1 MPVKAE
7 DGGKDLVLYS
17 ENVLLEP
24 QAHKVFRLFA
34 MA

>member
-24 QAHKVFRLFA
+24 REIWFRF
-34 MA
+34 